1 MNGNDLRA
9 EAPPSSGL
17 AVASLVLGILGIVCF
32 PLIGVIGLIL
42 GIVALVKCSKGTASG
57 QGMAIG
63 GVITGV
69 LSVIMIPV
77 MMAIVVP
84 SMLRARQGS
93 LEANTIGSCRAYA
106 SAQIMF
112 HRSDWKG
119 SGTPGVLEYATPYTL
134 LSTQKDNTGNPIDLI
149 DSTFAAAQGP
159 NGVPKHGYLFQDMQ
173 TMGGVKINWVDD
185 YALCAIPAQYGKTG
199 RRTFIIN
206 TMGTVFG
213 KDQGPGGTFVTDFPA
228 NPVAQGW
235 IIAE

>member
-17 AVASLVLGILGIVCF
+17 AIASLVLGILGIVCF

-69 LSVIMIPV
+69 LSVIMIPI
-77 MMAIVVP
+77 MMALVVP
-84 SMLRARQGS
+84 SMLRARQGA

-106 SAQIMF
+106 NAQVMF
-112 HRSDWKG
+112 HRNDWDNDGK
-119 SGTPGVLEYATPYTL
+119 LEYATPYTL
-134 LSTQKDNTGNPIDLI
+134 LNTKKDTTGSPIDLI
-149 DSTFAAAQGP
+149 DSALAAAQGP
-159 NGVPKHGYLFQDMQ
+159 NGVPKHGYIFQDMQ
-173 TMGGVKINWVDD
+173 TIGGVKINWVDD

-213 KDQGPGGTFVTDFPA
+213 KDQGPGGTFVTDFPN
-228 NPVAQGW
+228 NPTTAGW